1 MNKEGRRTRTTCS
14 SEAAASA
21 GALTLLTLPTTH
33 NPGWITR
40 ENHSVETDYGGLSS
54 ADGSIIARM
63 VGPGAGGQRGC
74 LTRGYHGVTTTP
86 WRKAWIEQTRRE
98 E

>member
-1 MNKEGRRTRTTCS
+1 MAQHDSRG
-14 SEAAASA
+14 
-21 GALTLLTLPTTH
+21 L
-33 NPGWITR
+33 R
-40 ENHSVETDYGGLSS
+40 EKIIPVETDYGGLSS

>member
-1 MNKEGRRTRTTCS
+1 MAQHDSRG
-14 SEAAASA
+14 
-21 GALTLLTLPTTH
+21 L
-33 NPGWITR
+33 R
-40 ENHSVETDYGGLSS
+40 EKIISVETDYGGLSS
-54 ADGSIIARM
+54 ADGSILLLEK

-86 WRKAWIEQTRRE
+86 WSKAWIEQTRRE